1 MRFPLLRAR
10 VERRL
15 TMAKATNHSFKV
27 GDILASSWGYEQTN
41 VCLYQ
46 VVELNGATMVTV
58 KPVHLPVNRID
69 AISGMSEDISF
80 RLPMPG
86 TIVASDTAKPI
97 KRKVKNYYK
106 DKRPEG
112 DLIEIASYE
121 NAYRYNG
128 EKMYRS
134 WYA

>member
-1 MRFPLLRAR
+1 
-10 VERRL
+10 
-15 TMAKATNHSFKV
+15 MANKAKHSFKV

-41 VCLYQ
+41 VSLYQ
-46 VVELNGATMVTV
+46 VVALNGATMVTV
-58 KPVHLPVNRID
+58 KPINLPVKEFD

-80 RLPMPG
+80 ALPMPG
-86 TIVASDTAKPI
+86 TIVASDGAKEI
-97 KRKVKNYYK
+97 KRKVKNFYR

-112 DLIEIASYE
+112 DLIEISSCEDAHHYS
-121 NAYRYNG
+121 G

>member
-1 MRFPLLRAR
+1 
-10 VERRL
+10 
-15 TMAKATNHSFKV
+15 MAKQVQHSFKV

-41 VCLYQ
+41 VDLYQ
-46 VVELNGATMVTV
+46 AVALNGVSMVTV
-58 KPVHLPVNRID
+58 KPVRLPVNKFD
-69 AISGMSEDISF
+69 AISGMSGDISF
-80 RLPMPG
+80 KLPVPG
-86 TIVASDTAKPI
+86 TIVAADDAKPI

-112 DLIEIASYE
+112 DLIEIESYE
-121 NAYRYNG
+121 NAYHYNG